1 MKTIIFITLLLTSFA
16 CVRQAD
22 LPADVINE
30 AKMVEILVDYHTTE
44 QLVARLPNNF
54 DTLTTQFQS
63 VYFPQILTKHNISKE
78 DFFRSYSYYC
88 TDLKRFE
95 EIYSKVENSLQ
106 TKAE

>member
-16 CVRQAD
+16 CIRQAD

-30 AKMVEILVDYHTTE
+30 DKMVEILVDYHTTE
-44 QLVARLPNNF
+44 QLVAKLPDNF

-63 VYFPQILTKHNISKE
+63 VYFPQMLTKHEISRE
-78 DFFRSYSYYC
+78 QFFHSYSYYC

-95 EIYSKVENSLQ
+95 EIYSKVENTLQ
-106 TKAE
+106 SKGE